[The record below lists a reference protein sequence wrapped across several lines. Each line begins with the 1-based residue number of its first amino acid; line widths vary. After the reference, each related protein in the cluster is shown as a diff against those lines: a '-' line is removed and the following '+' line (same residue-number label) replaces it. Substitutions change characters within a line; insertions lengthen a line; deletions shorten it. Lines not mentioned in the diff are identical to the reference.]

1 MKVKSLI
8 YSLAIGGTL
17 AIAPSMFSS
26 FSSAQAALLTT
37 NVECDAA
44 VFDPMYLLC
53 AGAFEG
59 NVVPNSDEALDIFAD
74 LSSSL
79 GFSGTWSF
87 DEANKS
93 DSADNGVFTSNP
105 ETTLGTL
112 TFKTAQFGLFG
123 ISLKAADSFSL
134 YLFDGG
140 TEGITS
146 INFETIGTS
155 TNRQGK
161 AQDLSH
167 AGFFAFTPDDD
178 PIQVPEPA
186 ATAALGLFALTGMG
200 LLKKKS
206 GASA

>member
-26 FSSAQAALLTT
+26 AQASLSTTDVGCDSAL
-37 NVECDAA
+37 
-44 VFDPMYLLC
+44 FDPMYLLC
-53 AGAFEG
+53 AGAFQG
-59 NVVPNSDEALDIFAD
+59 NDVPNSDEALDVFAD

-87 DEANKS
+87 DTADKS
-93 DSADNGVFTSNP
+93 DEADNGVFTSNP
-105 ETTLGTL
+105 ETTEGTL

-123 ISLKAADSFSL
+123 ISLKAANSFSL

-140 TEGITS
+140 TTGITS
-146 INFETIGTS
+146 IDFETIGTS
-155 TNRQGK
+155 TNRRGM

-167 AGFFAFTPDDD
+167 ASFFAFTSDDE

-200 LLKKKS
+200 LLKKKT